1 MTEILKGSSFS
12 NHLNPN
18 KLIFLLHGYG
28 DNANNFINIAKA
40 LDLNEWGAYY
50 IALNAPNHV
59 PNYPIGY
66 EWFNLYPNGIYIND
80 AGAKE
85 KEIVKEQ
92 VKTSILKI
100 EKTIKFYTNKLNLLL
115 GDCIVIGFSQGGM
128 MTFELGNHLTD
139 QLRALQKK
147 SEVKEILRQLD
158 KLPEG
163 QLKVPKRKPAPIRSN
178 DTMGVAEIYSPP
190 RITETAAEMNL
201 KDGWALDL
209 TVQDEE
215 DGMPW
220 DFSIEQKKT
229 KAKNKNR

>member
-1 MTEILKGSSFS
+1 MSDILEGSKFS
-12 NHLNPN
+12 NHEKP
-18 KLIFLLHGYG
+18 KKIIILLHGYG

-139 QLRALQKK
+139 QLRALA
-147 SEVKEILRQLD
+147 ILSGRILTKD
-158 KLPEG
+158 
-163 QLKVPKRKPAPIRSN
+163 PI
-178 DTMGVAEIYSPP
+178 T
-190 RITETAAEMNL
+190 NL
-201 KDGWALDL
+201 KLLNTPIFISHGD
-209 TVQDEE
+209 QDEVLPI
-215 DGMPW
+215 DN
-220 DFSIEQKKT
+220 FKQSIKYLKSHKCNFESHSLEGDTHIISPKTINLLQKFIK
-229 KAKNKNR
+229 KNL